1 MPRRPIIGK
10 PTADELARLG
20 FWPDSVTI
28 QINVARL
35 LASAAL
41 CILTLVTGLGPQAL
55 PVSMMQHRATARAVT
70 GATGSST
77 GDLLATTVLP
87 VSAES
92 PFKTVACRRRRRRPE
107 SECAHEPHC
116 RCGPGRIMIL
126 GAAAVAVRA
135 RGRWPSA

>member
-41 CILTLVTGLGPQAL
+41 CI
-55 PVSMMQHRATARAVT
+55 
-70 GATGSST
+70 
-77 GDLLATTVLP
+77 
-87 VSAES
+87 
-92 PFKTVACRRRRRRPE
+92 
-107 SECAHEPHC
+107 
-116 RCGPGRIMIL
+116 
-126 GAAAVAVRA
+126 
-135 RGRWPSA
+135 